1 MKLESYIKVYDN
13 VISPKIISSII
24 KYSMTQDFKEA
35 GVGNNN
41 NINKNKRDV
50 KAYSLMDWEC
60 GSKTK
65 IHWCNY
71 LLSVIRNYYNSY
83 EKEFANSYGTCLNS
97 IRTLEVLK
105 YEVGGHYK
113 PHVDH
118 FEGFPRVLSAI
129 LLLNDD
135 YEGGELEFSDPTTSK
150 LSVRIE
156 SQSGRLIIWPSC
168 FLYPHGVK
176 PITKGTR
183 YSIVS
188 WAS

>member
-13 VISPKIISSII
+13 VISPKVISSII
-24 KYSMTQDFKEA
+24 KYSITQDFEEA
-35 GVGNNN
+35 GIGKNGEV
-41 NINKNKRDV
+41 NKSKRNV
-50 KAYSLMDWEC
+50 KTYSLMDWDC

-71 LLSVIRNYYNSY
+71 IMSILINYYRLY
-83 EKEFANSYGTCLNS
+83 EKEFASTYKTCLNS
-97 IRTLEVLK
+97 IKTLEVLK
-105 YEVGGHYK
+105 YETGGHYK

-135 YEGGELEFSDPTTSK
+135 YEGGELEFCNPTTSK
-150 LSVRIE
+150 VSVKVE

-176 PITKGTR
+176 PIIKGTR

>member
-24 KYSMTQDFKEA
+24 KYSITQNFKQA
-35 GVGNNN
+35 GVGD
-41 NINKNKRDV
+41 NIINWKKRDV
-50 KAYSLMDWEC
+50 KAYSLMDWDC

-71 LLSVIRNYYNSY
+71 IMSVIRDHYGYY
-83 EKEFANSYGTCLNS
+83 EKEFANSYGVCLNS
-97 IRTLEVLK
+97 IKTLEVLK
-105 YEVGGHYK
+105 YEIGGHYK
-113 PHVDH
+113 PHIDH

-135 YEGGELEFSDPTTSK
+135 YEGGELEFYNPTTSK
-150 LSVRIE
+150 LSVKVE
-156 SQSGRLIIWPSC
+156 SQSGRLIIWPSS

-183 YSIVS
+183 YSIVA
-188 WAS
+188 WAL